1 MKEIEFFWDEHKN
14 EINIKKHGISFSE
27 AATVFYDSAAV
38 VFDDPE
44 HSYEEDRFLIIGFSQ
59 KQRICIVSHCY
70 RGEDESIRI
79 ISARKA
85 TAKERQTYLDWNG
98 GD

>member
-27 AATVFYDSAAV
+27 AATVFYDSAAI

-44 HSYEEDRFLIIGFSQ
+44 HSYEE
-59 KQRICIVSHCY
+59 
-70 RGEDESIRI
+70 
-79 ISARKA
+79 
-85 TAKERQTYLDWNG
+85 
-98 GD
+98 